1 LSRYYSPYLAFRTV
15 AADSDTVCPGLVTE
29 RELARYM
36 PVYGYE
42 MDDGDPPPNTQT
54 VPAGAQH
61 ASDPWDLTPTTGLD
75 ANMQV
80 LQQQE
85 IAYVTTFGRTGH
97 PTALHTPI
105 WPEFR
110 TGNIMSLAP
119 GGDSESMSIAE
130 LRLIHNCGF
139 WDRIAPRTVRAG

>member
-1 LSRYYSPYLAFRTV
+1 MRRSGCSKTPGIYAPQVLALYPLSRYYSPDLAFRTV

-29 RELARYM
+29 QELARYM

-61 ASDPWDLTPTTGLD
+61 ASDPWDLSPTTGLD

-85 IAYVTTFGRTGH
+85 IAYVATFGRTGH
-97 PTALHTPI
+97 PTALQQLRVLGPAGSPARASRVI
-105 WPEFR
+105 
-110 TGNIMSLAP
+110 P
-119 GGDSESMSIAE
+119 G
-130 LRLIHNCGF
+130 H
-139 WDRIAPRTVRAG
+139 